1 MTQQWTARFSVTVS
15 RCHGPSL
22 AAGGHR
28 QTASGRPH
36 AESPTRDGA
45 GRRNG
50 RPAQIESRGTV
61 PRALIPAAGSN
72 EPRTRPHEQIAGRAE
87 APPLAR
93 AARAAGV
100 TAAACDG
107 DLSGARRSGS
117 ALALL
122 PSPLLCVYV
131 CVYACA
137 RQSPALEPAT
147 PARAHKEAAGRFEG
161 EGAAA
166 RRSCG
171 TAAAALARHR
181 AAPHPGPW
189 SPRPRAGAPA
199 NSPGLAGARGRRKF
213 SLRLP
218 RGGGNRE
225 ILFAPTARARQPA
238 RVYFGTRGRTSAVR
252 MKPTFGK
259 CGSL

>member
-61 PRALIPAAGSN
+61 PRALNPAAGSN

-131 CVYACA
+131 CVCMRARVSHPPWSRRLRPARTKRPLVVLRAKA
-137 RQSPALEPAT
+137 RQPD
-147 PARAHKEAAGRFEG
+147 ARVA
-161 EGAAA
+161 
-166 RRSCG
+166 
-171 TAAAALARHR
+171 
-181 AAPHPGPW
+181 
-189 SPRPRAGAPA
+189 PRPRRWPGIVRRSIPALGALDLAPA
-199 NSPGLAGARGRRKF
+199 RRRIHQGWQGRAGVVNSVYDFQEAVEIEKFSSRRRRGRGSPRGCISELAG
-213 SLRLP
+213 
-218 RGGGNRE
+218 E
-225 ILFAPTARARQPA
+225 Q
-238 RVYFGTRGRTSAVR
+238 VQ
-252 MKPTFGK
+252 
-259 CGSL
+259 

>member
-122 PSPLLCVYV
+122 PSRPSLVPKSTTLFSSAPQR
-131 CVYACA
+131 YAAAEAEA
-137 RQSPALEPAT
+137 RQS
-147 PARAHKEAAGRFEG
+147 KFEK
-161 EGAAA
+161 
-166 RRSCG
+166 S
-171 TAAAALARHR
+171 
-181 AAPHPGPW
+181 
-189 SPRPRAGAPA
+189 
-199 NSPGLAGARGRRKF
+199 
-213 SLRLP
+213 
-218 RGGGNRE
+218 
-225 ILFAPTARARQPA
+225 
-238 RVYFGTRGRTSAVR
+238 
-252 MKPTFGK
+252 
-259 CGSL
+259 